1 MSLAAWAAEHA
12 EGLLGGLGPRWEHTR
27 VVAARAEEVAGR
39 LGSPEGDLM
48 VAAAY
53 LHDVGYAP
61 ELATTGFHPL
71 DGARHLRQGGW
82 ERLACLVAYHGGA
95 SEEAQLRGLGSELA
109 EFTAEDSPVAVVLDY
124 CDLTIGPDGH
134 AMTTKQRLSDVE
146 ARYGRD
152 HIVSMALR
160 QAWPRLEK
168 RLAEV
173 TGCLEK
179 RKAAGQPR

>member
-1 MSLAAWAAEHA
+1 
-12 EGLLGGLGPRWEHTR
+12 
-27 VVAARAEEVAGR
+27 
-39 LGSPEGDLM
+39 M

-71 DGARHLRQGGW
+71 DGARHLRQGGS

-95 SEEAQLRGLGSELA
+95 AEEAQLRGLADELA
-109 EFTAEDSPVAVVLDY
+109 EFTAEDSLVAAVLDY

-134 AMTTKQRLSDVE
+134 TMTADQRRSDVE
-146 ARYGRD
+146 ARYGQD
-152 HIVSMALR
+152 HMVSVALR

-173 TGCLEK
+173 TDCLEK
-179 RKAAGQPR
+179 TKAAGQPR